1 MENSQR
7 GEMPDGCR
15 SLTIFHAFVTP
26 SLRHQRRLVRIQ
38 PRNLFA
44 RSDAVGN
51 FWSAYTSRYKFIS
64 AKSSKIDDRNGMRDF
79 VARSNAEIK
88 DDETA
93 SVCEKIQLD
102 NLQSPFVKYIWPI
115 FGYRGAG
122 NRQEDT
128 KISWE
133 RRIQFR
139 RSRLV
144 LEKIE
149 LEYVSE
155 ELSTRVRVEFPNTI
169 SWKTRL

>member
-64 AKSSKIDDRNGMRDF
+64 AKSSKIDDRNGIRDF
-79 VARSNAEIK
+79 VTRSNAEIK
-88 DDETA
+88 DDE
-93 SVCEKIQLD
+93 QM
-102 NLQSPFVKYIWPI
+102 QSPFVKYIWPI